1 MSQQRLNDLMILNVH
16 RYSLD
21 ELDMDMIGEDFVAAS
36 SEARVTVFSHFT
48 QQ

>member
-1 MSQQRLNDLMILNVH
+1 MSQQRLNDLMILYVH
-16 RYSLD
+16 RDSLD

-36 SEARVTVFSHFT
+36 SETRVTVFGHFT